1 MGTLKDGSFEQ
12 GLEDIVGVCP
22 AALEVGFPER
32 GLILLRSVVV
42 KGRGENSGVIGSQDG
57 GQILLR

>member
-42 KGRGENSGVIGSQDG
+42 KGRGEK
-57 GQILLR
+57 LKE